1 MTILGPS
8 GTARRLILALSLVA
22 GGFGLASPAAQAQ
35 NLGDIRVPNFRA
47 PVVRAPDLRVPDMR
61 LPDVRVPVVTV
72 RAPEI
77 QVPVVAVPNVAL
89 PRVTL
94 LPAPDLGA
102 GLVFHGNYCG
112 PGSRGPGRRPV
123 DALDAACARH
133 DACTPPPGAL
143 ASCGCNA
150 RLQREAAAV
159 AMSPRTPDDTRA
171 AARFIAEGT
180 RLLACR

>member
-1 MTILGPS
+1 MTSSRPS
-8 GTARRLILALSLVA
+8 GTARRLLLALPLVA
-22 GGFGLASPAAQAQ
+22 GSIGFASTTAQAQ
-35 NLGDIRVPNFRA
+35 NLADIRVPTF
-47 PVVRAPDLRVPDMR
+47 RVPDMR
-61 LPDVRVPVVTV
+61 LPDVRIPVVSDRTV

-77 QVPVVAVPNVAL
+77 RVPAVVL

-94 LPAPDLGA
+94 PPAPDLGS

-112 PGSRGPGRRPV
+112 PGSRGRGRRPV

-171 AARFIAEGT
+171 AARFIAEGV
-180 RLLACR
+180 RLMACR